1 MWWKRKKQPCRNRR
15 VVSQVTAS
23 GTIRRIAAG
32 ETTAEDVTRACVE
45 RIALREPAVQAW
57 AYFDPERAL
66 AAARAFSRAASGPLL
81 GLPIG
86 IKDIFDTA
94 DMPTE
99 YGSPVYAGH
108 RPAADAA
115 CVALLRAAGATIL
128 GKTATTEFATSHPSK
143 TRHPRSPG
151 RTPGGSS
158 SGSAAAVSDGMV
170 PVALGTQTMGSVVR
184 PAAYCGVVGFK
195 PSFGLVNR
203 AGAKPQAE
211 SIDTVGVLG
220 RAIDDVSSVVAILM
234 GASVDALS
242 ETLDRPPKIAVY
254 RGPDWSKV
262 ENYADASLDRV
273 ARSLAKSGAV
283 VSEIGEVPLLRR
295 ALDAHLKIVVYEL
308 ARALSYEWLEHRA
321 KLSPILG
328 GLIAAGHACTFA
340 EYLEAQD
347 LADKARRWIEQAFAE
362 ADTDFW
368 LTASAPGEAPEGL
381 ENTGDPVLNRVWSL
395 LHLPIVT
402 LPAGEGPN
410 GLPLGV
416 QLVGR
421 FRRDPAL
428 IAAARWAAG
437 RL

>member
-1 MWWKRKKQPCRNRR
+1 M
-15 VVSQVTAS
+15 TAS